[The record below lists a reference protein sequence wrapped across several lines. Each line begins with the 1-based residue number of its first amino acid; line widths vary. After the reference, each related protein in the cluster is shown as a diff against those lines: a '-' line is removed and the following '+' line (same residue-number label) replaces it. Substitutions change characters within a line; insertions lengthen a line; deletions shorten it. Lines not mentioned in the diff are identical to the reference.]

1 MKMEDIDLLDLDR
14 FLAQEH
20 HEMFSYLRKEDPV
33 SWHDEP
39 DGPGFWNIVRHADLI
54 EVNRNAEVFSS
65 ETGGIS
71 IADPHEHED
80 GSKGFDLRG
89 TQMLY
94 TDPPKHTRYR
104 KLVNRGFTPRMI
116 GLLEKYLRLRTILIV
131 DEVIERGSCDF
142 VVDVAAELPLQA
154 IAEIMGVPQEERNKL
169 FEWSNRMIGIED
181 PEYAGQDNQAAAFE
195 LYAYANDL
203 ANKRR
208 EEPQDDLITRLI
220 NAEII
225 GDDGEPTVLNEQE
238 IDGFMLL
245 MAVAGNETTRN
256 ATSQGLWAL
265 IENPDQFEL
274 LKSNTAG
281 LIDTAVDEIVRFAS
295 PVLHFRR
302 TATQDIEINGQKIN
316 AGDKV
321 VMWHISANRDE
332 LEFENPFSLDV
343 RRSPNNHVGF
353 GGGGPHYCLGAN
365 LAKLELRIIFEEICK
380 RMPDISLDGEPS
392 RLRSNFINGV
402 KHMPVSFTP
411 GEKVNPEPNFD
422 N

>member
-1 MKMEDIDLLDLDR
+1 MEFEDINLLDLDR

-20 HEMFSYLRKEDPV
+20 HEMFSYLRAHNPI
-33 SWHDEP
+33 SWHEETN
-39 DGPGFWNIVRHADLI
+39 GPGFWNVVQHKDLV

-65 ETGGIS
+65 EIGGIS

-80 GSKGFDLRG
+80 GSQGFDLRG

-116 GLLEKYLRLRTILIV
+116 GLLEKYLRHRATLIV
-131 DEVIERGSCDF
+131 NEVIEKGSCDF

-181 PEYAGQDNQAAAFE
+181 PEYSGQDNQAAAFE
-195 LYAYANDL
+195 LYAYANQL
-203 ANKRR
+203 ANERR
-208 EEPQDDLITRLI
+208 ENPQDDLITRLI
-220 NAEII
+220 NAEIM
-225 GDDGEPTVLNEQE
+225 GDDGEPTVLNEHE

-245 MAVAGNETTRN
+245 MSVAGNETTRN

-265 IENPDQFEL
+265 LEHPDQFDL
-274 LKSNTAG
+274 LKSNIAD
-281 LIDTAVDEIVRFAS
+281 LIDTTVDEIVRYAS
-295 PVLHFRR
+295 PVMHFRR
-302 TATQDIEINGQKIN
+302 TASQETEIHGQKIN
-316 AGDKV
+316 KGDKI
-321 VMWHISANRDE
+321 VMWHVSANRDE
-332 LEFENPFSLDV
+332 TEFENPFKLDIS
-343 RRSPNNHVGF
+343 RSPNNHVGF

-365 LAKLELRIIFEEICK
+365 LARMELRIIFEEVCK
-380 RMPDISLDGEPS
+380 RMPDISLDGSPS

-402 KHMPVSFTP
+402 KHMPVVFPQGERVDP
-411 GEKVNPEPNFD
+411 GPIFEN
-422 N
+422 